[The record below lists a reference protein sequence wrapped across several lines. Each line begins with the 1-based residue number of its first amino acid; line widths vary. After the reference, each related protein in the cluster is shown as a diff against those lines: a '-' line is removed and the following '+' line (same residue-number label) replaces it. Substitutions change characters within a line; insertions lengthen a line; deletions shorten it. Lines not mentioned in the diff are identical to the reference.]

1 MEVVSFAI
9 GFFSF
14 QIGWIIGE
22 YITNKILSNNKTNIV
37 EKLSNIETKLGEIEM
52 KLDGM
57 G

>member
-22 YITNKILSNNKTNIV
+22 YITNKIIVINKTNIV
-37 EKLSNIETKLGEIEM
+37 EKLTIIETKLGEIET
-52 KLDGM
+52 KLDRM